1 MITAGCRA
9 DYDGEFII
17 SHTRWSNG
25 KKEQHREWIA
35 NPIQNQHISGRA
47 ACIGSDVDKCFFD
60 YTRLQRHRGGL
71 LASKKLQTYGIGAI
85 ALEMRLDFTV
95 DSQSENLKP
104 LIENNYYEDNVVY
117 TTAKNC
123 ILNPSNFYLIP
134 NRPRLHDMALPPYL
148 AAFDGH
154 KEIFLLGYI
163 KDTPSDHLAWVDNLS
178 DVFAA
183 YSSTKFF
190 LIGERTNM
198 FSSWFDLGNVDSFNY
213 RDFIGYCD
221 I

>member
-1 MITAGCRA
+1 MISATYRR

-17 SHTRWSNG
+17 SHTKWVNG
-25 KKEQHREWIA
+25 KKEQQREWIE

-47 ACIGSDVDKCFFD
+47 ACIGSNVDRPQFD
-60 YTRLQRHRGGL
+60 YTRLQKHRGGL
-71 LASKKLQTYGIGAI
+71 LASKKLQTYGVGAI

-95 DSQSENLKP
+95 DSHIENLKP
-104 LIENNYYEDNVVY
+104 LIDNKYYVDNVVY
-117 TTAKNC
+117 TTSKNC
-123 ILNPSNFYLIP
+123 ILNPGDFYLIP

-154 KEIFLLGYI
+154 NEIFLLGYL
-163 KDTPSDHLAWVDNLS
+163 KDTQSDHQAWVDNLL

-198 FSSWFDLGNVDSFNY
+198 FDCWFDYGNVDSFNY
-213 RDFIGYCD
+213 RDFVGYCD

>member
-104 LIENNYYEDNVVY
+104 LIENNYYEDN
-117 TTAKNC
+117 
-123 ILNPSNFYLIP
+123 
-134 NRPRLHDMALPPYL
+134 
-148 AAFDGH
+148 
-154 KEIFLLGYI
+154 EIGRA
-163 KDTPSDHLAWVDNLS
+163 SCR
-178 DVFAA
+178 
-183 YSSTKFF
+183 
-190 LIGERTNM
+190 ER
-198 FSSWFDLGNVDSFNY
+198 V
-213 RDFIGYCD
+213 
-221 I
+221 

>member
-1 MITAGCRA
+1 MINAGYRK

-17 SHTRWSNG
+17 SHTKWVNG
-25 KKEQHREWIA
+25 KKEQRREWVE

-47 ACIGSDVDKCFFD
+47 TCIGSSIDRSLFD

-71 LASKKLQTYGIGAI
+71 LASKKVQTYGVGAI

-95 DSQSENLKP
+95 DSYIDNLKP
-104 LIENNYYEDNVVY
+104 LLDNEYYVDNVVY
-117 TTAKNC
+117 TTSKNC
-123 ILNPSNFYLIP
+123 ILNPGNFYLIP
-134 NRPRLHDMALPPYL
+134 NRPRLLDIAMPVYL

-154 KEIFLLGYI
+154 QEIFLLGYT
-163 KDTPSDHLAWVDNLS
+163 KDTPIDNPEWIDNVS
-178 DVFAA
+178 SVFQA

-190 LIGERTNM
+190 VIGERTNIPG
-198 FSSWFDLGNVDSFNY
+198 SWFDHVNVDNFNY